1 MERNLLI
8 TVSEDQSALFGVRF
22 VASFFTD
29 KNPIKITLLYIAP
42 DENGNDA
49 ATGQALEA
57 ARQKCISLGFAECS
71 VQIKSITR
79 RVSLIRDI
87 LAEARRGV
95 FDAIVL
101 GRRGVSRLEEMLGE
115 STSRGIIEEVAVT
128 PVWVCRV
135 PDPTRRN
142 VLLCV
147 DGSEQAFRA
156 ADHVGFVLGPE
167 QDHDVTLLSVVEKG
181 SDPAAMDQTL
191 NHAARILRDNG
202 VDASRISQKTVQ
214 SSSPQRII
222 AKMAAEE
229 GFAVV
234 AVGRTASG
242 NGFITQLFSDS
253 VSANLFHDSGGASL
267 WIAK

>member
-29 KNPIKITLLYIAP
+29 KTPIRITLLYIAP
-42 DENGNDA
+42 DEDSTET

-57 ARQKCISLGFAECS
+57 ARQKCISLGFSECS
-71 VQIKSITR
+71 VQVKSITR

-87 LAEARRGV
+87 LAESRRGM
-95 FDAIVL
+95 FDAVVL

-115 STSRGIIEEVAVT
+115 STSRGVIEEAAVT

-147 DGSEQAFRA
+147 DGSEQAYRT
-156 ADHVGFVLGPE
+156 ADHVGFILGPD
-167 QDHDVTLLSVVEKG
+167 QDHDVTLLSVVQKG
-181 SDPAAMDQTL
+181 SDPDAMVHVQNRAGAL
-191 NHAARILRDNG
+191 LCENG
-202 VDASRISQKTVQ
+202 VDPSRISKKTVQ
-214 SSSPQRII
+214 SSTPQRTI

-234 AVGRTASG
+234 AVGRAASG
-242 NGFITQLFSDS
+242 NGFINQLFSDS
-253 VSANLFHDSGGASL
+253 VSANLFHDSGGATL